1 MSNSGLYVVHTLTYV
16 AFKKRCLRILK
27 ETQTEIYILN
37 ELQSRSDIQ
46 DFKIRKQAI
55 KCNDRGPGTCE

>member
-37 ELQSRSDIQ
+37 ELQSTSDIQ
-46 DFKIRKQAI
+46 DLRYKMQWPRS
-55 KCNDRGPGTCE
+55 G